1 MLTGYGRD
9 PLGEALLLTYN
20 GNQSGTRGS
29 RLLGMFA
36 GLRIRSEIWQWPVGR
51 MMANARKMARE
62 STDMVVTDL
71 TELLPLPLEEARQR
85 LNIQP
90 DPLYREVRDSW
101 TGPEPVSAKA

>member
-1 MLTGYGRD
+1 
-9 PLGEALLLTYN
+9 
-20 GNQSGTRGS
+20 
-29 RLLGMFA
+29 
-36 GLRIRSEIWQWPVGR
+36 
-51 MMANARKMARE
+51 
-62 STDMVVTDL
+62 MVVTDL